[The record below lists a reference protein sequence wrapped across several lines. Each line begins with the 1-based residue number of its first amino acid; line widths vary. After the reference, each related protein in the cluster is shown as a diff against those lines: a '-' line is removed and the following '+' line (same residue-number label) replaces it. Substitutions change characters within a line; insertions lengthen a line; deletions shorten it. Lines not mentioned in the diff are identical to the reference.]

1 METVN
6 KYLIN
11 EGATSKSIGSLVKAF
26 QAEHSKRLAKFEKLA
41 NAKISKIDDLEGL
54 ENFRDMDMN
63 RMDLYDDVAGIL
75 SNVIEDRIE
84 QIWQED
90 MVPYGHGK

>member
-11 EGATSKSIGSLVKAF
+11 EGSVSKSIGSLVKAF
-26 QAEHSKRLAKFEKLA
+26 QAEHSKRLVKFEKLA

-75 SNVIEDRIE
+75 SNVVENRIE

-90 MVPYGHGK
+90 MQ

>member
-11 EGATSKSIGSLVKAF
+11 EGAVSKSIGSLVKAF
-26 QAEHSKRLAKFEKLA
+26 QAEHSKRLTKFEKLA
-41 NAKISKIDDLEGL
+41 SAKISKIMDLEGL
-54 ENFRDMDMN
+54 ENFRDMEIN

-75 SNVIEDRIE
+75 SNAVEDRIE
-84 QIWQED
+84 QIWNED
-90 MVPYGHGK
+90 MQ